1 MSKTLNTGNRYKNL
15 FLQQSYF
22 DNTDLYSEILRR
34 ERTDDSHCRRQ
45 IHHFVQSRA
54 FCGQK
59 HTYSYRKR
67 YQQFG
72 RNGCA

>member
-34 ERTDDSHCRRQ
+34 ERYGITLYFRPQTKRRLWLTS
-45 IHHFVQSRA
+45 SR
-54 FCGQK
+54 
-59 HTYSYRKR
+59 
-67 YQQFG
+67 
-72 RNGCA
+72 